1 MGGNAGKIPL
11 VEWKSFA
18 RNRPRF
24 WIWFS
29 ITAAFN
35 SNGKQPELTLTRFSL
50 CHISTTPENV
60 RKA

>member
-50 CHISTTPENV
+50 MSHFYNP
-60 RKA
+60 